1 MRPPTPASLI
11 FTRSLFGLVL
21 GLVLPGLAPS
31 LYAQVDDETGVKLFR
46 LATTNLYGNGIRVAQ
61 AEAEASTNPPAFEVS
76 PANAGAPAGIFTYQS
91 ALGASSSYP
100 NSVGTNSGHAERVAQ
115 FLYGTVSPGDTPGG
129 IATNLA
135 HVDVIDA
142 NYFINNYVYLSL
154 IGQVNLGDPLI
165 NQSFSFADTVAGNPS
180 STNFQEAIDMAYDN
194 YAAQFNVLFFSSAG
208 TTGTP
213 AAPGTAYNSISVAS
227 YNGPDNAGGNSAT
240 GPTVDNGRCKPE
252 ISAPDQNTSFAIPQV
267 TGAAAVLMQAGL
279 RGDGGRNTNAAVDI
293 RTLKALL
300 LNGAVKQSD
309 WTNGPNAP
317 LDARFGA
324 GMLNLYNSYRLL
336 AAGQQTNAVSVSV
349 TTGTAHPPTG
359 ATNTIPGL
367 YGWNFATN
375 TSSSTA
381 DAIHHYY
388 FNVTNSGAAAFLTT
402 ATLVWNRHIN
412 SKFATIAYPYTVA
425 PNIIGINNLRLYLY
439 NTANSNL
446 VTCSTSLV
454 NNVQHFYVPALAP
467 GRYDLQV
474 WKAGGSGTISTAEPY
489 ALAFAFVPRPVL
501 TMGRD
506 GTNVTVT
513 WPAFPAGFLA
523 QAVTNFTASPAWSTN
538 GLLGFAVTNQQIV
551 LPLPPTNRA
560 RFFRLN
566 SPNF

>member
-1 MRPPTPASLI
+1 MRPPYPFKFVLICLLCSLCI
-11 FTRSLFGLVL
+11 
-21 GLVLPGLAPS
+21 PGFAP
-31 LYAQVDDETGVKLFR
+31 LLNAQVDDQTGVKFFR
-46 LATTNLYGNGIRVAQ
+46 LATTNLYGTGIRVAQ
-61 AEAEASTNPPAFEVS
+61 PEAEESTNPPAFEVN
-76 PANAGAPAGIFTYQS
+76 PANVGAPAGIFSFQS
-91 ALGASSSYP
+91 ANGSSTAYP
-100 NSVGTNSGHAERVAQ
+100 NSVGTNSGHAERVAE

-129 IATNLA
+129 IATNLS

-142 NYFINNYVYLSL
+142 NYFVNTDVYQTL
-154 IGQVNLGDPLI
+154 IGQVNVGDPLV
-165 NQSFSFADTVAGNPS
+165 NQSFDFSDTVAGNQS
-180 STNFQEAIDMAYDN
+180 SIYLQESLDMAYDN
-194 YAAQFNVLFFSSAG
+194 YAAQFNVLFISSAG

-213 AAPGTAYNSISVAS
+213 AAPGTAYDSISVAS

-267 TGAAAVLMQAGL
+267 TGSAAVLMQAGL

-324 GMLNLYNSYRLL
+324 GMLNLYNSYRQL

-349 TTGTAHPPTG
+349 TTGAAHPPTG
-359 ATNTIPGL
+359 ATNTVATL
-367 YGWNFATN
+367 SGWNYATN
-375 TSSSTA
+375 TSSTA
-381 DAIHHYY
+381 NDVTHHYY
-388 FNVTNSGAAAFLTT
+388 FNVTNAGTAAFLTT

-412 SKFATIAYPYTVA
+412 SKFIPGQSP

-454 NNVQHFYVPALAP
+454 NNVQHIYLPALAP

-474 WKAGGSGTISTAEPY
+474 WKAGGSGTVSTADPY
-489 ALAFAFVPRPVL
+489 ALAFAFLPRPVL
-501 TMGRD
+501 TMGHS
-506 GTNVTVT
+506 GTNVTVS
-513 WPAFPAGFLA
+513 WPSYPAGYLA
-523 QAVTNFTASPAWSTN
+523 QSATNLTASPSWSTN
-538 GLLGFAVTNQQIV
+538 GLLGFAITNQQVV